1 MQKLQVRDWGP
12 VEGLV
17 EEGIRV
23 DCVEG
28 YSVGSRSELGFV
40 SLLPFFFPF
49 LSTAFSTAGRR
60 GAGKGSEEKGGVQFH
75 GIELRL
81 LWQDLFNI
89 WFA

>member
-1 MQKLQVRDWGP
+1 MRDWGP

-28 YSVGSRSELGFV
+28 YSVGSRNRSWGFV
-40 SLLPFFFPF
+40 SLLLLFVFLFSHRCFP
-49 LSTAFSTAGRR
+49 RR
-60 GAGKGSEEKGGVQFH
+60 GGEGQENGSEEKGGIQFH

-81 LWQDLFNI
+81 LGQDLLNV